1 MIAIT
6 MGDPNGVGPEI
17 VVRGFA
23 AGIFP
28 GDAVVYG
35 DEAALRMVTDTLG
48 MEELPGGIEIVDCGM
63 VSPEQISPGKLSEA
77 AGVAAVEY
85 VRRATEDALE
95 GKIDAIVTLPINKEA
110 VGLSIRGFQGHTD
123 YIADLCGVKD
133 YAMMLASERLA
144 VAHLTTH
151 LSLREAIDRV
161 TTDRVVMVTRLLNDT
176 LGRFL
181 ESPRLAVAGL
191 NPHAGEHGAFGRED
205 DDHVRPA
212 VERLRAMGLKVE
224 GPVPA
229 DTVFYKGFSGAYDG
243 IVSLYHDQGHIP
255 MKTMDFLGT
264 VNVTLGLPVVRTS
277 VDHGTAF
284 DIAYQGKVNIDN
296 AAAAYRYAERLIRSR
311 PPGR

>member
-28 GDAVVYG
+28 GDTVVYG
-35 DEAALRMVTDTLG
+35 DAAALRVVTDTLG
-48 MEELPGGIEIVDCGM
+48 MEELPGDVEVVDCGTM
-63 VSPEQISPGKLSEA
+63 SPDQISPGELSEA
-77 AGVAAVEY
+77 AGAASIEY

-95 GKIDAIVTLPINKEA
+95 GRIDAIVTLPINKEA
-110 VGLSIRGFQGHTD
+110 VGLSIPGFQGHTD
-123 YIADLCGVKD
+123 YIAELCKSTD

-144 VAHLTTH
+144 VAHLSTH

-161 TTDRVVMVTRLLNDT
+161 TTERVVTVTRLLNDT
-176 LGRFL
+176 LGRFI
-181 ESPRLAVAGL
+181 EAPRLAVAGL
-191 NPHAGEHGAFGRED
+191 NPHAGEHGVFGSED
-205 DDHVRPA
+205 DDYIRPA
-212 VERLRAMGLKVE
+212 VERLQAAGLKVE

-229 DTVFYKGFSGAYDG
+229 DTAFYKGFSGAYDG
-243 IVSLYHDQGHIP
+243 IVALYHDQGHIP
-255 MKTMDFLGT
+255 MKTMDFMGT
-264 VNVTLGLPVVRTS
+264 VNVTLGLPIVRTS

-296 AAAAYRYAERLIRSR
+296 AAAAYKYAERLVHR
-311 PPGR
+311 PSQRG